1 MKKVNMQKLEAI
13 LNGLWNNEIK
23 TYVKFYRL
31 SVELANGNSSDIDRR
46 VKSYGKIADNKKK
59 FAKDPEVFRKEL
71 KTFGLKPE
79 DFLL

>member
-1 MKKVNMQKLEAI
+1 MAKLEAI

-31 SVELANGNSSDIDRR
+31 SVELANGNSTDIDRR

-59 FAKDPEVFRKEL
+59 FAKDPEAFRKEL
-71 KTFGLKPE
+71 ETFSLKPE